1 MKLFKTKWGE
11 VPSTIEAVIETG
23 FDDAFLSFDKFDKLD
38 EMDVGQTI
46 RDDDGELWERV
57 Q

>member
-23 FDDAFLSFDKFDKLD
+23 FDDAFLSFDKLD
-38 EMDVGQTI
+38 EMDVGQTV